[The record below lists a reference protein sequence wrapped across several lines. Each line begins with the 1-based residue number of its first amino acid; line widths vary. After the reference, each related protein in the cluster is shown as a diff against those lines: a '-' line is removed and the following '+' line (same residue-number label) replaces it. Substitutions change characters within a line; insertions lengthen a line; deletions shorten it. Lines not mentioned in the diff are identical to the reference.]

1 MTNPDYASIVDSWS
15 QNVTGERRVHGR
27 RLPMDKEGD
36 IVTKPLEFAST
47 DQEILETVAE
57 GGRNFT
63 ESHYL
68 PTISK
73 VLTALTRKVLH
84 LERANK
90 PRSVPISERAMSVY
104 SWEAIKDLNDL
115 DFLVATANRGATAR
129 YFDFDAYMKKF
140 APIIARTLLTNQV
153 QAQPYPPNQ
162 DSCCKC
168 GRSSFHDKVQCRD
181 KMEW

>member
-27 RLPMDKEGD
+27 RLPMGREGD
-36 IVTKPLEFAST
+36 IVTKLLELAST
-47 DQEILETVAE
+47 DQDILETVAE
-57 GGRNFT
+57 GGHNFL
-63 ESHYL
+63 ESHYIPTL
-68 PTISK
+68 PK
-73 VLTALTRKVLH
+73 VLTALARKVLH

-104 SWEAIKDLNDL
+104 SWEGVKDLNDL
-115 DFLVATANRGATAR
+115 DFLIATANRGATAR

-153 QAQPYPPNQ
+153 QAQPYTNKS
-162 DSCCKC
+162 DDCCKC
-168 GRSSFHDKVQCRD
+168 GSSSFHDKVQCRD
-181 KMEW
+181 RMEW